1 MTYFR
6 AYFSE
11 LVQLLHYVQRAIPDA
26 LEIWNTDG
34 VRAESCYLVA
44 KDVFLRG
51 HVYHQGCP
59 FLLKERQVNRDGNGV
74 GVRVILVQDIQPDES
89 IVGIRIGKGHFIKDL

>member
-1 MTYFR
+1 MES
-6 AYFSE
+6 SE
-11 LVQLLHYVQRAIPDA
+11 F
-26 LEIWNTDG
+26 
-34 VRAESCYLVA
+34 
-44 KDVFLRG
+44 FLRG

-59 FLLKERQVNRDGNGV
+59 LLLKERQVNRDGNGV